1 MSRLDASQRVLRT
14 TNLGVERGGRSII
27 SGIDLTLA
35 GGLVTAVVGPNGA
48 GKSTLLAA
56 LAGALPCAG
65 EVVLDNAAD
74 ASADSP
80 AARSDKSGPAPA
92 SWRVGY
98 MPQAQT
104 LRTRLTVLEVLLL
117 GRREQLG
124 WRVSDKDLAMARE
137 MVAHFRLDAIS
148 DRPMT
153 RLSGGQ
159 QQMVLLAQR
168 LMREPDLL
176 VLDEPTSALDLHHQL
191 AVLDLIRDY
200 ARRTGAVVVAAIHD
214 LGLAT
219 RNCDRVALVDGGTVR
234 SFGAPEEVLTRGMV
248 GEVYRVELET
258 YRNAE
263 GRSVNVPVAAVL
275 APMGSVSKSRG

>member
-1 MSRLDASQRVLRT
+1 MSVSDAGNRALKTRG
-14 TNLGVERGGRSII
+14 LGVQRGGKTII
-27 SGIDLTLA
+27 AGVDLTLS

-65 EVVLDNAAD
+65 EIVLEGVSAA
-74 ASADSP
+74 SGKCP
-80 AARSDKSGPAPA
+80 AT
-92 SWRVGY
+92 WRVGY

-124 WRVSDKDLAMARE
+124 WRVSDTDLAMARE
-137 MVAHFRLDAIS
+137 MVAHFRLEAIS
-148 DRPMT
+148 DQPMT

-176 VLDEPTSALDLHHQL
+176 ILDEPTSALDLHHQL
-191 AVLDLIRDY
+191 AVLDRIRAY

-219 RNCDRVALVDGGTVR
+219 RNCDRVALVHGGTVR
-234 SFGAPEEVLTRGMV
+234 SFGEPEEVLTREMV
-248 GEVYRVELET
+248 GDVYRVELDT
-258 YRNAE
+258 YRNSL
-263 GRSVNVPVAAVL
+263 GRSVNIPVSAVL
-275 APMGSVSKSRG
+275 EPVQTENKSA